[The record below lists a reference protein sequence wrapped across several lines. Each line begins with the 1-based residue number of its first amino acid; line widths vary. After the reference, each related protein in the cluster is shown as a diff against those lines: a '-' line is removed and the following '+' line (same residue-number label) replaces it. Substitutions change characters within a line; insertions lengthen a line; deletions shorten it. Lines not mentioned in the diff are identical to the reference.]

1 MECTVE
7 LGINAYIPESY
18 IKNSNQRI
26 DAYRKISLIET
37 KEDSEDVYDELV
49 DRYGDPP
56 RQVLNIVEVS
66 LVRALGSRCGMKR
79 IERKGLS
86 VLLYPEKPDLYKLT
100 ALAAGAKGRVLLN
113 MGNVPYASL
122 RCRRRSE
129 ERRVG
134 KECRSRWSPYH

>member
-1 MECTVE
+1 M
-7 LGINAYIPESY
+7 
-18 IKNSNQRI
+18 
-26 DAYRKISLIET
+26 
-37 KEDSEDVYDELV
+37 
-49 DRYGDPP
+49 
-56 RQVLNIVEVS
+56 LNIVEVS

-122 RCRRRSE
+122 RCRRE
-129 ERRVG
+129 EELADDTVSALMRYLSFDREG
-134 KECRSRWSPYH
+134 SGADGTPAEKA